1 MKKLYALGL
10 AILASAS
17 MNMNEQDAS
26 GETKTKFE
34 IKPTGRILLD
44 GAVIISPQ
52 SEKFKRVEA
61 IPDVRLGV
69 NMKYG
74 KADR

>member
-17 MNMNEQDAS
+17 MNMNAQDAS

-44 GAVIISPQ
+44 GAGLISPQ
-52 SEKFKRVEA
+52 SEMFKGGVA

-69 NMKYG
+69 KMK
-74 KADR
+74 